1 MKVNTETQYDIQ
13 LPAGTAVQFKGVEL
27 GMEEFHIAYLFDKL
41 RKDFGFLESAKKQM
55 PVNGDGEVMPMY
67 TYPCYEYLNS
77 IDWTG
82 ADVFEYGTGFST
94 VWWKNKGANIYGVEH
109 NKQWYDKVDG
119 KKLGNIILE
128 NDVERYPNTVD
139 AFSVMFDVIV
149 IDGLVRYE
157 CVEPAVSNLKPGG
170 MIIFDNSDWHKNTKE
185 LLDTKDLI
193 PIHFHGF
200 KPTHV
205 DSQTTSVYMHK
216 DFNKKAQS
224 IIPMGGTERAPHMA
238 DKPKDYQPEVGE
250 IMQGRPEEL
259 EYRRL
264 RRLNLSP

>member
-1 MKVNTETQYDIQ
+1 VTEFEMT
-13 LPAGTAVQFKGVEL
+13 GTAMKFKGVKL
-27 GMEEFHIAYLFDKL
+27 SMEELHLSYLFDKL
-41 RKDFGFLESAKKQM
+41 RNNFGFLESAKNEM
-55 PVNGDGEVMPMY
+55 PVNGDGETMPMY

-77 IDWTG
+77 MDWEG

-94 VWWKNKGANIYGVEH
+94 VWWKNHGANLYGVEH
-109 NKQWYDKVDG
+109 NKNWYEKINS
-119 KKLGNIILE
+119 KELGYITLE
-128 NDVERYPNTVD
+128 NNIDNYPTTINIFD
-139 AFSVMFDVIV
+139 KQFDVIV
-149 IDGLVRYE
+149 IDGIARYE

-170 MIIFDNSDWHKNTKE
+170 IVIFDNSDWHSNTKE

-216 DFNKKAQS
+216 EFSRKAKS
-224 IIPMGGTERAPHMA
+224 IIPMGGTKRASHMT
-238 DKPKDYQPEVGE
+238 DKPKGYQPKVGE

-259 EYRRL
+259 EYKQ
-264 RRLNLSP
+264 

>member
-1 MKVNTETQYDIQ
+1 VTEFEMT
-13 LPAGTAVQFKGVEL
+13 GTAMKFKGVKL
-27 GMEEFHIAYLFDKL
+27 SMEELHLSYLFDKL
-41 RKDFGFLESAKKQM
+41 RNNFGFLESAKNQM
-55 PVNGDGEVMPMY
+55 PVNGDGETMPMY

-77 IDWTG
+77 MDWEG

-94 VWWKNKGANIYGVEH
+94 VWWKNHGANLYGVEH
-109 NKQWYDKVDG
+109 NKNWYEKINS
-119 KKLGNIILE
+119 KELGYITLE
-128 NDVERYPNTVD
+128 NNIDNYPTTINIFD
-139 AFSVMFDVIV
+139 KQFDVIV
-149 IDGLVRYE
+149 IDGIARYE

-170 MIIFDNSDWHKNTKE
+170 IVIFDNSDWHSNTKE

-216 DFNKKAQS
+216 EFSRKAKS
-224 IIPMGGTERAPHMA
+224 IIPMGGTKRAPHMT
-238 DKPKDYQPEVGE
+238 DKPKGYQPKVGE

-259 EYRRL
+259 EYKQ
-264 RRLNLSP
+264 

>member
-128 NDVERYPNTVD
+128 NDVERYPKIVW

-193 PIHFHGF
+193 LFIF
-200 KPTHV
+200 
-205 DSQTTSVYMHK
+205 
-216 DFNKKAQS
+216 
-224 IIPMGGTERAPHMA
+224 MGSNPHMWIVRQLLSTCIKISIRKHKALFLWVGQNGHRTWQISPKITNQKWVKSCRA
-238 DKPKDYQPEVGE
+238 DPK
-250 IMQGRPEEL
+250 
-259 EYRRL
+259 
-264 RRLNLSP
+264 S

>member
-1 MKVNTETQYDIQ
+1 MTEFEMT
-13 LPAGTAVQFKGVEL
+13 GTAMKFKGVKL
-27 GMEEFHIAYLFDKL
+27 SMEELHLSYLFDKL
-41 RKDFGFLESAKKQM
+41 RNNFGFLESAKNEM
-55 PVNGDGEVMPMY
+55 PVNGDGETMPMY

-77 IDWTG
+77 MDWEG

-94 VWWKNKGANIYGVEH
+94 VWWKNHGANLYGVEH
-109 NKQWYDKVDG
+109 NKNWYEKINS
-119 KKLGNIILE
+119 KELGYITLE
-128 NDVERYPNTVD
+128 NNIDNYPTTINIFD
-139 AFSVMFDVIV
+139 KQFDVIV
-149 IDGLVRYE
+149 IDGIARYE

-170 MIIFDNSDWHKNTKE
+170 IVIFDNSDWHSNTKE

-216 DFNKKAQS
+216 EFSRKAKS
-224 IIPMGGTERAPHMA
+224 IIPMGGTKRAPHMT
-238 DKPKDYQPEVGE
+238 DKPKGYQPKVGE

-259 EYRRL
+259 EYKQ
-264 RRLNLSP
+264 

>member
-128 NDVERYPNTVD
+128 NDVERYPKIVW

-200 KPTHV
+200 KPIHV
-205 DSQTTSVYMHK
+205 QAETTSCYITRKFSRVP
-216 DFNKKAQS
+216 FNM
-224 IIPMGGTERAPHMA
+224 IPMGGTMRETIDVDRPR
-238 DKPKDYQPEVGE
+238 DK
-250 IMQGRPEEL
+250 IMGL
-259 EYRRL
+259 KL
-264 RRLNLSP
+264 